1 MEKLLEYHNLIIET
15 LKEIQKYIFNLE
27 IVENDIE
34 TKSNRRDIVTIV
46 DKKVEE
52 IITNKIKNK
61 YPYHYILGEETYD
74 FNYEIKE
81 ENVWVIDPIDATAN
95 FVKQKED
102 YCILIA
108 FFENKIPKL
117 GYIFNVE
124 KNELTYSIYKKG
136 VFHKDKKVE
145 IPKDIDLKSS
155 LVSIDVRKM
164 WGTKLLEQVKE
175 NAFDMR
181 FIGCAGLD
189 GLRVIKGEFG
199 AFICPNLGPWDF
211 APLLLMAQE
220 LGLHISNFEGKYPK
234 FGKRSD
240 FIIST
245 NSIFKNLNELDTIK
259 K

>member
-108 FFENKIPKL
+108 FFENKIPKI

-124 KNELTYSIYKKG
+124 KNELTYSI
-136 VFHKDKKVE
+136 
-145 IPKDIDLKSS
+145 
-155 LVSIDVRKM
+155 
-164 WGTKLLEQVKE
+164 
-175 NAFDMR
+175 
-181 FIGCAGLD
+181 
-189 GLRVIKGEFG
+189 
-199 AFICPNLGPWDF
+199 
-211 APLLLMAQE
+211 
-220 LGLHISNFEGKYPK
+220 
-234 FGKRSD
+234 
-240 FIIST
+240 
-245 NSIFKNLNELDTIK
+245 
-259 K
+259 